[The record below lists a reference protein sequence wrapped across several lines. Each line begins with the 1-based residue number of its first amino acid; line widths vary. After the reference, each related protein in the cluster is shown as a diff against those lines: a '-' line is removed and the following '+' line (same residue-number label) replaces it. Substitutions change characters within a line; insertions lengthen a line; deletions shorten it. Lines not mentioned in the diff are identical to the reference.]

1 MVTCFCHSPLHEY
14 LPSCDTAG
22 HIPRKLT
29 PNAGNCRNSFSFMF
43 VSRNNIYVQGHDN
56 KKTAYY
62 TLCLNFK
69 IIETNQIIINKLMSH

>member
-22 HIPRKLT
+22 HIPRKLK

-43 VSRNNIYVQGHDN
+43 VSRNNIHVQGHDFPDSTTKN
-56 KKTAYY
+56 GVLYIM
-62 TLCLNFK
+62 FK
-69 IIETNQIIINKLMSH
+69 FQNHRN